1 VLVGIL
7 RTVTGILVQ
16 VGSSL
21 IFAMVI
27 AALFLLDGPRL
38 ARLVSGGL
46 GSENPVFRETPGLA
60 RAAVTYFLVRVRIN
74 AVTALSLLVLMLLV
88 GVDHAVLWAVGV
100 FVLSFVPYLGLI
112 VALIPPTI
120 LAFAESGLPAALAIV
135 LGGTVLNIVAENIL
149 EPTLT
154 GRALSLTTWVV
165 FAMFFL
171 WVWLLGPVGA
181 LLSMP
186 ITLLVVLVL
195 DRDERTRW
203 VADLLTRK

>member
-1 VLVGIL
+1 
-7 RTVTGILVQ
+7 
-16 VGSSL
+16 
-21 IFAMVI
+21 M
-27 AALFLLDGPRL
+27 
-38 ARLVSGGL
+38 
-46 GSENPVFRETPGLA
+46 
-60 RAAVTYFLVRVRIN
+60 
-74 AVTALSLLVLMLLV
+74 
-88 GVDHAVLWAVGV
+88 
-100 FVLSFVPYLGLI
+100 
-112 VALIPPTI
+112 
-120 LAFAESGLPAALAIV
+120 
-135 LGGTVLNIVAENIL
+135 LNIVAENVL